1 MESVI
6 TMVKMVNVAST
17 LKCVHALWEI
27 CPSLL
32 SLSKSPGSHWWSRHH
47 CGLVPTSCIFM
58 LVERIVWPLSHS
70 INLWSIYTCYDCT
83 VSRHTYVK
91 SSRKPYTDSGFLA
104 LQRWN
109 LGYCPISLGSSIVGV
124 RCHVW
129 HGYNDRRWEAGKERG
144 RMEKKGNPTTEWLLS
159 DWVAC
164 LFL

>member
-6 TMVKMVNVAST
+6 TMVKMVNVTST
-17 LKCVHALWEI
+17 LKYVHALWEI

-32 SLSKSPGSHWWSRHH
+32 SLSQSPGSHWWSRHH

-70 INLWSIYTCYDCT
+70 ISLWSIYTCYDCT

-91 SSRKPYTDSGFLA
+91 SFREPQTEMGPWPLPHLTGLFHCGCEVS
-104 LQRWN
+104 
-109 LGYCPISLGSSIVGV
+109 CV

-129 HGYNDRRWEAGKERG
+129 HGYDDRRWEAGKERG
-144 RMEKKGNPTTEWLLS
+144 RTEKKGNPTAEWLLS